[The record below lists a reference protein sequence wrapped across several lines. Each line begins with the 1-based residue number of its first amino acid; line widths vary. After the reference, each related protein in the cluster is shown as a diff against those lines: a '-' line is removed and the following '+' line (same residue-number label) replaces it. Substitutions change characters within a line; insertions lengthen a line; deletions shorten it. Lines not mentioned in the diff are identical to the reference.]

1 MKKKKPFLL
10 MNCTSLKNK
19 EIVLAVTGGIAAYK
33 SAEIIRRLRTEGA
46 SLTVLMTE
54 ASSRFITPLTL
65 EVLSSRKVYR
75 DIFEDPLSHLQITKD
90 ADIFL
95 IAPATANMI
104 SKIASGMGDDI
115 VSLSVLAYKDRILFA
130 PSMNWRMY
138 ENPAVKNNIEI
149 LKKRG
154 FYEIPPESGSLACG
168 EEGRGRM
175 ASVDTIV
182 DCIKDVLHSKDMVGM
197 KVLVTAGPTR
207 EYLDPVRFI
216 SNPSTGKMGIALARV
231 AKWRGAEVVLI
242 IGAGLEGNIN
252 GIDTVWVETT
262 EEMYKNVK
270 EYFRWA
276 DLLVMAAAPSDFS
289 PKVKHNTKLEKERVS
304 SIEMKPARDILTTIK
319 RYKGRRKIIG
329 FSADTGL
336 NIAKLRRK
344 MTKKGMDI
352 LVFNDVTL
360 KGVGFGYDTNRIYIM
375 DKKEV
380 REFHLMSKE
389 ECAEAIYNHFMSY
402 QVDKKCQ

>member
-1 MKKKKPFLL
+1 MKKKKPLLL
-10 MNCTSLKNK
+10 MNCTNLKNK
-19 EIVLAVTGGIAAYK
+19 EIILAVTGGIAAYK
-33 SAEIIRRLRTEGA
+33 SAEIIRRLKKEGA

-54 ASSRFITPLTL
+54 AASRFITPLTL

-75 DIFEDPLSHLQITKD
+75 DIFDDPLSHLQITKD

-115 VSLSVLAYKDRILFA
+115 VSLSVLAYKGKVLFA

-138 ENPAVKNNIEI
+138 ENPAIKDNMEI

-154 FYEIPPESGSLACG
+154 FYEIPPETGSLACG
-168 EEGRGRM
+168 EEGPGRM

-182 DCIKDVLHSKDMVGM
+182 DCIKDVLHPKDMTGM

-242 IGAGLEGNIN
+242 IGAGLEVNIN

-262 EEMYKNVK
+262 EDMYKNVK
-270 EYFRWA
+270 EYFKWA

-289 PKVKHNTKLEKERVS
+289 PKVRRDSKIEKGKVK
-304 SIEMKPARDILTTIK
+304 SIELTPARDILSTIK
-319 RYKGRRKIIG
+319 RYKGKRKIIG

-344 MTKKGMDI
+344 MTKKGMDL

-360 KGVGFGYDTNRIYIM
+360 KGAGFGYDTNRIYIM
-375 DKKEV
+375 DSKEMK
-380 REFHLMSKE
+380 EFPLMSKE
-389 ECAEAIYNHFMSY
+389 ECAEEIYNHFMSY
-402 QVDKKCQ
+402 QADKKCQ

>member
-1 MKKKKPFLL
+1 MKKKKPLLL
-10 MNCTSLKNK
+10 MNCTNLKNR

-33 SAEIIRRLRTEGA
+33 SAEIIRRLRKEGA

-54 ASSRFITPLTL
+54 AASRFITPLTL

-104 SKIASGMGDDI
+104 SKIASGIGDDI
-115 VSLSVLAYKDRILFA
+115 VSLSVLAYKGKVLFA
-130 PSMNWRMY
+130 PAMNWRMY
-138 ENPAVKNNIEI
+138 ENPVIKDNIET

-168 EEGRGRM
+168 EEGPGRM
-175 ASVDTIV
+175 ASIETII
-182 DCIKDVLHSKDMVGM
+182 DCIKDVLHPKDMAGLR
-197 KVLVTAGPTR
+197 VLVTAGPTK

-216 SNPSTGKMGIALARV
+216 SNPSSGKMGVALARV
-231 AKWRGAEVVLI
+231 AKWRGADVVLVT
-242 IGAGLEGNIN
+242 GADVERNIN
-252 GIDTVWVETT
+252 GIKTIRVETT
-262 EEMYKNVK
+262 EDMYKKVR
-270 EYFRWA
+270 EYFKWS

-289 PKVKHNTKLEKERVS
+289 PKVKHDTKLDKEGLK
-304 SIEMKPARDILTTIK
+304 SIELTPARDILYSIK
-319 RYKGRRKIIG
+319 RYKGKRKIIG

-344 MTKKGMDI
+344 MIKKGMDI
-352 LVFNDVTL
+352 IVFNDVTL
-360 KGVGFGYDTNRIYIM
+360 KGAGFGYDTNCIYII
-375 DKKEV
+375 DSKEV
-380 REFHLMSKE
+380 KEFPLMRKE
-389 ECAEAIYNHFMSY
+389 ECAEEIYNHFMSY
-402 QVDKKCQ
+402 QSDKKCQ

>member
-1 MKKKKPFLL
+1 

-33 SAEIIRRLRTEGA
+33 SAEIIRRLKKEGA

-54 ASSRFITPLTL
+54 AASRFITPLTL

-75 DIFEDPLSHLQITKD
+75 DIFEDPLSHLQLTEN
-90 ADIFL
+90 ADVFL
-95 IAPATANMI
+95 IAPATANII

-115 VSLSVLAYKDRILFA
+115 VSLSVLAYKGKVLFA

-138 ENPAVKNNIEI
+138 ENPAVKNNIDI
-149 LKKRG
+149 LKRRG
-154 FYEIPPESGSLACG
+154 FYEIPPEAGSLACG

-182 DCIKDVLHSKDMVGM
+182 DCIKDVLHPKDMAGM

-207 EYLDPVRFI
+207 EYIDPVRFI

-231 AKWRGAEVVLI
+231 AKWRGAEVVLV
-242 IGAGLEGNIN
+242 IGAGLQGNVN

-270 EYFRWA
+270 EYFKWA

-289 PKVKHNTKLEKERVS
+289 PKVRHDTKIEKEGIK
-304 SIEMKPARDILTTIK
+304 SIELSPARDILSTMK
-319 RYKGRRKIIG
+319 RYKGGRKIIG

-336 NIAKLRRK
+336 DIAKLRRK

-360 KGVGFGYDTNRIYIM
+360 KGAGFGYDTNRIYII
-375 DKKEV
+375 DRREVKE
-380 REFHLMSKE
+380 FPLMSKE
-389 ECAEAIYNHFMSY
+389 ECAEEIYNHFMSY
-402 QVDKKCQ
+402 QGDKKCQ